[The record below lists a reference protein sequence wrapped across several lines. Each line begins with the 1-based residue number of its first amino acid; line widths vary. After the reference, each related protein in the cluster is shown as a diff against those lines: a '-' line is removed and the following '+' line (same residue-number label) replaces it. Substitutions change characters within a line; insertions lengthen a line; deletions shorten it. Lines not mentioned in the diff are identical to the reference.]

1 MYVPL
6 DRESSEPLPRQ
17 IALYF
22 EELIRRG
29 HMARGA
35 RLPSLRSLARALGVA
50 RETVEAA
57 YDDLATRGLVQ
68 VIPGQGA
75 VVRRSIPPQVEL
87 ALPFPEPRARD
98 PLPASAWRDLVSPTA
113 PSASVVDFRG
123 ERPLPGI
130 HPASTLRSFLR
141 NALESRGPLA
151 GTPPFG
157 GELAL
162 REAASRTFAAS
173 GVLRPVDE
181 IAIFSGV
188 AEAVR
193 AIVELFV
200 PPKGLVLADGLLEPR
215 IARAVRAAGAR
226 VLVLAVDGGEHAL
239 RRARA
244 MRPRLLLVGS
254 GHDAIPRSPAS
265 PAPRRALLD
274 FAREEGIPILEDLT
288 RSAVAPIASDP
299 PPLAVLDR
307 SGRVSSMFDL
317 AGEVGGGFEA
327 CALAATP
334 KAIERLR
341 GRPLARAHPLDR
353 VAQRVIAQ
361 ALDSPARL
369 RAHRRAHESQAL
381 LAGSITRGIR
391 RRLEGLRGFV
401 FSEDA
406 RSVRLDLD
414 GTTAGTLAAFAE
426 RRGVRI
432 LVPADLGASSTEDD
446 FVLLDL
452 TRHEE
457 GELLE
462 GIRLLGEA
470 LDEARREGAVTA
482 RSPER
487 EAAPS

>member
-17 IALYF
+17 IAIYF

-29 HMARGA
+29 HVARGA
-35 RLPSLRSLARALGVA
+35 RLPSLRVLARTLGVA

-57 YDDLATRGLVQ
+57 YEDLATRALVQ
-68 VIPGQGA
+68 IIPGRGA
-75 VVRRSIPPQVEL
+75 VVRRSIPASVEL

-98 PLPASAWRDLVSPTA
+98 PLPASAWRDLGSQRTTSSTVY
-113 PSASVVDFRG
+113 DFRG
-123 ERPLPGI
+123 ESALPAF

-141 NALESRGPLA
+141 KALESRGPLA
-151 GTPPFG
+151 GSPPFG

-181 IAIFSGV
+181 IAIFPGV
-188 AEAVR
+188 VDAVR
-193 AIVELFV
+193 AIVALFV

-215 IARAVRAAGAR
+215 IFRAVRAEGAR
-226 VLVLAVDGGEHAL
+226 AVVLALDGEHAL

-244 MRPRLLLVGS
+244 MKPRLLVVS
-254 GHDAIPRSPAS
+254 SRHDALPRSPMD
-265 PAPRRALLD
+265 PAPHRALLD
-274 FAREEGIPILEDLT
+274 LAREEGIAILEDLT

-307 SGRVSSMFDL
+307 SGRVSSILDL
-317 AGEVGGGFEA
+317 AGEIGGGFEA
-327 CALAATP
+327 CALATTA

-353 VAQRVIAQ
+353 VAQRMIAQ
-361 ALDSPARL
+361 ALDSPARV
-369 RAHRRAHESQAL
+369 RAHRRVHESRTL
-381 LAGSITRGIR
+381 LSDSIARGIR
-391 RRLEGLRGFV
+391 RRLPGIRKHV

-414 GTTAGTLAAFAE
+414 GTPPGTLAALAE

-432 LVPADLGASSTEDD
+432 LVPGDLGAPSSEDD

-457 GELLE
+457 GDLLE

-470 LDEARREGAVTA
+470 LDEARREGAAFNA